1 MGGIKPTNIF
11 VITEE
16 SSDMTLFDC
25 RWVPCSTRFV
35 VAGTHTNGH
44 GILRVY
50 NSDSNKLEQLVNI
63 ERKRHPFKCIT
74 FGATSLADRQPTT
87 GDFDGNI
94 NVWDIENKRA
104 VWSVKGHSS
113 IVNGIDGIGGKQ
125 TACVQGTPK
134 IVTGS
139 RDGSVKVWDVR
150 IKERPIACMKPME
163 GVTIHD
169 CWSVAFG
176 NSSSQD
182 QVVAAGFDNGD
193 IKVFDLRN
201 MSIYWETHVS
211 TGVCS
216 VSFDSSVELMSKLS
230 ATCLQGCVH
239 LWDLK
244 GLDKSESFS
253 KFTEKIDNNNH
264 TIWGGRFLYQNR
276 NVFVTIDGS
285 GAVKSWKYEDPKLSS
300 ETNNDNSKNVPSYL
314 EKLQE
319 CQISDQPISAFDW
332 SPDMPGLA
340 VSTSFDQ
347 KVRLLAFTNLDK
359 L

>member
-1 MGGIKPTNIF
+1 MYLLVF
-11 VITEE
+11 A
-16 SSDMTLFDC
+16 
-25 RWVPCSTRFV
+25 RYHSTGKYRSLL
-35 VAGTHTNGH
+35 VAINL
-44 GILRVY
+44 IA
-50 NSDSNKLEQLVNI
+50 SE
-63 ERKRHPFKCIT
+63 F
-74 FGATSLADRQPTT
+74 
-87 GDFDGNI
+87 NI
-94 NVWDIENKRA
+94 N
-104 VWSVKGHSS
+104 SVNFADY
-113 IVNGIDGIGGKQ
+113 I
-125 TACVQGTPK
+125 C
-134 IVTGS
+134 
-139 RDGSVKVWDVR
+139 
-150 IKERPIACMKPME
+150 
-163 GVTIHD
+163 
-169 CWSVAFG
+169 
-176 NSSSQD
+176 
-182 QVVAAGFDNGD
+182 
-193 IKVFDLRN
+193 
-201 MSIYWETHVS
+201 
-211 TGVCS
+211 
-216 VSFDSSVELMSKLS
+216 SSVELMSKLS

-244 GLDKSESFS
+244 GLDKCESFS

-264 TIWGGRFLYQNR
+264 TIWGGRFLHQNR